1 MNSSNL
7 STDSGTGGAAGAE
20 GVGGDTVGA
29 AGAERAAGAAGSTR
43 VWEPLRG
50 MVDEAISSR
59 RRVAASSLRRYLAMC
74 FDN

>member
-1 MNSSNL
+1 MHSSNF
-7 STDSGTGGAAGAE
+7 STDSGTGGADGAGAAGAGGDTAVDAGAE
-20 GVGGDTVGA
+20 G
-29 AGAERAAGAAGSTR
+29 AGSIT

-59 RRVAASSLRRYLAMC
+59 RRVAASSLRKYLAMC

>member
-20 GVGGDTVGA
+20 GAGGDTVGG
-29 AGAERAAGAAGSTR
+29 AGAEGPGSMMA
-43 VWEPLRG
+43 WEPLRG
-50 MVDEAISSR
+50 MVDEAMSSR
-59 RRVAASSLRRYLAMC
+59 RRVAASSLRKYLAMC